1 LVEKDVPIYFW
12 NEVLPRNEV
21 YINYEAPSAR
31 WSSFSVNPD
40 FIRPDFKYIPGRT
53 QLRKTSS
60 YRNEEYERLS
70 DNQKEL
76 LKRLTDFYLE
86 RQEDTPYTVA
96 KGLELPSV
104 RKRGQTNFVDFINP
118 IKQIRTWGV
127 NLLDEIKGV
136 DEESDEALKATDGIE
151 DPSSVSQYRRRLM
164 LRYVSRMDTSIQS
177 IDALS
182 SIFMFGADSIR
193 FRKLF
198 EKSPYLYGI
207 RDLLASS
214 NVSESNA
221 VKMIHNLYDKML
233 FGRGSRTIAKGGK
246 SEIVERAFYKASDAA
261 VSLSSELFTSY
272 KLPLAVKNFVANFYN
287 AAVQSGTY
295 DINPMDITKGI
306 GWASTKFFE
315 IYMSSIQTG
324 NESDF
329 VKRLRFFGIYDESI
343 SEKGRHLNPTDL
355 QVLNLYNPR
364 KLLKFFREYLDIM
377 TRTGTA
383 IGLANKFTFLDN
395 SGKDVTIF
403 DAFDIIDGRF
413 VPRTDLKTIDQ
424 NGNEIAA
431 TPEMIQNIKM
441 LYVGKY
447 HQVDALINGAQ
458 KSIDQGEIKRFAA
471 GRILMMMKSWLTY
484 QTVRRVGGKRV
495 SYGGG
500 FEYEGMYKAA
510 AALALDFFGNLPLVM
525 KNYNAWSAGVSKTR
539 KKAALSAL
547 IDTSAILTLMGIIYM
562 LSSGVY
568 GNDPEDKKYKWAL
581 YSLAYLT
588 DEIETLHP
596 IAGPWSIYYARQ
608 LERNSQDNLLTYYGK
623 KLFMGP
629 YETIKGIWRQAELY
643 GRADV
648 DMFDT
653 YTQRT
658 KAGNIQTRTDI
669 PINPALEGHS
679 ELTAYFLQVTGLATN
694 INVFTDE
701 PQYLF
706 NTFSHYYPKFY
717 IKDMLEDIENL
728 NAEASEI
735 EKRNEQ
741 LYLSLEQDINENR
754 EQSIRLLIE
763 DNESKLEELYQ
774 EIDRLSEIKGD
785 WEVDIDIE

>member
-1 LVEKDVPIYFW
+1 
-12 NEVLPRNEV
+12 
-21 YINYEAPSAR
+21 
-31 WSSFSVNPD
+31 
-40 FIRPDFKYIPGRT
+40 
-53 QLRKTSS
+53 
-60 YRNEEYERLS
+60 
-70 DNQKEL
+70 
-76 LKRLTDFYLE
+76 
-86 RQEDTPYTVA
+86 
-96 KGLELPSV
+96 
-104 RKRGQTNFVDFINP
+104 
-118 IKQIRTWGV
+118 
-127 NLLDEIKGV
+127 
-136 DEESDEALKATDGIE
+136 
-151 DPSSVSQYRRRLM
+151 
-164 LRYVSRMDTSIQS
+164 
-177 IDALS
+177 
-182 SIFMFGADSIR
+182 
-193 FRKLF
+193 
-198 EKSPYLYGI
+198 
-207 RDLLASS
+207 
-214 NVSESNA
+214 
-221 VKMIHNLYDKML
+221 
-233 FGRGSRTIAKGGK
+233 
-246 SEIVERAFYKASDAA
+246 
-261 VSLSSELFTSY
+261 
-272 KLPLAVKNFVANFYN
+272 
-287 AAVQSGTY
+287 
-295 DINPMDITKGI
+295 
-306 GWASTKFFE
+306 
-315 IYMSSIQTG
+315 
-324 NESDF
+324 
-329 VKRLRFFGIYDESI
+329 
-343 SEKGRHLNPTDL
+343 
-355 QVLNLYNPR
+355 
-364 KLLKFFREYLDIM
+364 
-377 TRTGTA
+377 
-383 IGLANKFTFLDN
+383 
-395 SGKDVTIF
+395 
-403 DAFDIIDGRF
+403 
-413 VPRTDLKTIDQ
+413 
-424 NGNEIAA
+424 
-431 TPEMIQNIKM
+431 
-441 LYVGKY
+441 
-447 HQVDALINGAQ
+447 
-458 KSIDQGEIKRFAA
+458 
-471 GRILMMMKSWLTY
+471 
-484 QTVRRVGGKRV
+484 
-495 SYGGG
+495 
-500 FEYEGMYKAA
+500 
-510 AALALDFFGNLPLVM
+510 M